1 MVRVSKLETSK
12 NFKGKEK
19 VQQKQISL
27 LLIMHRKKLS
37 MAVWINTAN
46 KIFPHTSFITFV
58 FAILFPNHA
67 SSQTLPSLLNKY
79 SPSSFTLQMQ
89 KFAPHSFENL
99 VVSLNT
105 SKTAWYLIW
114 KS

>member
-37 MAVWINTAN
+37 MAV
-46 KIFPHTSFITFV
+46 
-58 FAILFPNHA
+58 
-67 SSQTLPSLLNKY
+67 
-79 SPSSFTLQMQ
+79 
-89 KFAPHSFENL
+89 
-99 VVSLNT
+99 
-105 SKTAWYLIW
+105 
-114 KS
+114 